1 MVGGEITIVIG
12 RVGTGE
18 GGLGIAIL
26 LTVASA
32 MVGVQVESWKEKTRV
47 EWRRRLLS
55 CALRQGVQGAGR

>member
-1 MVGGEITIVIG
+1 MVGSDVTIAIG
-12 RVGTGE
+12 LVGTGV

-47 EWRRRLLS
+47 
-55 CALRQGVQGAGR
+55 